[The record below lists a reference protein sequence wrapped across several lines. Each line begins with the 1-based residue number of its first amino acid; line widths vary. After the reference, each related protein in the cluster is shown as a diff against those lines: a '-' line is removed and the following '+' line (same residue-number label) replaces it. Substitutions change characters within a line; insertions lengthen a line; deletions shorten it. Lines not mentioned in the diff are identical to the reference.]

1 MLTQFWMF
9 RSYACGTLLDKSQTL
24 ENCMPHN
31 ILKVNVDQMSHHE
44 QMDKNK
50 VCHLAD
56 IYLMLSTFLILILRN
71 MQPLIPIENVGVCKI
86 YK

>member
-1 MLTQFWMF
+1 
-9 RSYACGTLLDKSQTL
+9 
-24 ENCMPHN
+24 
-31 ILKVNVDQMSHHE
+31 MSHHE
-44 QMDKNK
+44 QMDKNT